1 MKNILL
7 ILLASF
13 FVSEIYA
20 QQTITFSSF
29 DGITITADLYEIDST
44 SPVILLCHQARYS
57 RGEYI
62 ETAKRLN
69 KFGFNCLAIDQ
80 RSGKEC
86 NAVTN
91 ETAKVAASKN
101 KPGNYIDAKPDIV
114 AAIDFLYNKYNR
126 RIILIGSSYSASL
139 ALILS
144 KENEKVCATAVF
156 SPGEYFG
163 DAISVGKIIAGLDKP
178 VYVTSSL
185 NESTAVT
192 ELMKD
197 VVSKLKVQFIPTS
210 QGNHGSR
217 ALWASNS
224 NNQEYWITLMA
235 FLSKVKVLK

>member
-13 FVSEIYA
+13 FVTEISA
-20 QQTITFSSF
+20 QQKIIFPSA
-29 DGITITADLYEIDST
+29 DGITISGDLYEIDS
-44 SPVILLCHQARYS
+44 SAPVILLCHQARYS

-86 NAVTN
+86 NAVKN
-91 ETAKVAASKN
+91 ETAESAARNGKT
-101 KPGNYIDAKPDIV
+101 GNYIDAKPDII

-126 RIILIGSSYSASL
+126 RIILLGSSYSASL
-139 ALILS
+139 ALIIA
-144 KENEKVCATAVF
+144 KENEKVYAAAVF
-156 SPGEYFG
+156 SPGEYLG
-163 DAISVGKIIAGLDKP
+163 DANPVGKSIAGLDKP
-178 VYVTSSL
+178 VYATSSMD
-185 NESTAVT
+185 ESAAVT

-197 VVSKLKVQFIPTS
+197 VESKLKVQFIPTS

-217 ALWASNS
+217 ALWASNG
-224 NNQEYWITLMA
+224 NNQEYWVTLMA
-235 FLSKVKVLK
+235 FLSSVKDLK